1 METRRTI
8 VSGDNVGM
16 RLDAFLVHR
25 LLHPLEGELS
35 EDLSYLVREAGRCV
49 HALKTWTKAAGLS
62 RSAVQ
67 RLITSGQVTVNGR
80 KTKASVKLKSRDR
93 IEIQWAPPVDAP
105 LEAEPLFLP
114 ILYEDN
120 DLIVVN
126 KPPGMVVHPAAGN
139 PRGTLVNALLHHCP
153 NLQGIGG
160 ERRPGIVHRLDKD
173 TSGVMVVAKNEMSFH
188 RLALQF
194 QERRV
199 IKEYVAFVWGRV
211 EPRKGTIE
219 RPIGRHRR
227 DRKRMSSI
235 YPLSRSRHAITQW
248 EVERF
253 FHLDPTSGSQGWVTL
268 LRVRPHT
275 GRTHQIRVHLAD
287 QGYPIIK
294 DMVYGKKGLTRGKNG
309 LPAFQGIVDL
319 PRQALHAERLRLIHP
334 RSGAP
339 LDLEAPWF
347 PDMDRLLEVLQQK
360 DLVNDF
366 L

>member
-1 METRRTI
+1 MMARRTI

-35 EDLSYLVREAGRCV
+35 EDLSNPVGEAGHRV
-49 HALKTWTKAAGLS
+49 LALKTWTKAAGLS

-67 RLITSGQVTVNGR
+67 RLIASGQVTVNGR
-80 KTKASVKLKSRDR
+80 RTKASVKLKSRDC
-93 IEIQWAPPVDAP
+93 IEIQWAPPVDTP

-114 ILYEDN
+114 ILYEDD
-120 DLIVVN
+120 DLIAVN

-139 PRGTLVNALLHHCP
+139 HRGTLVNALLHHCP

-173 TSGVMVVAKNEMSFH
+173 TSGVMVAAKNEMSFH

-194 QERRV
+194 QERSV
-199 IKEYVAFVWGRV
+199 TKEYVAFVWGRV
-211 EPRKGTIE
+211 EPRKGTID
-219 RPIGRHRR
+219 RPIGRHRG

-235 YPLSRSRHAITQW
+235 FHLSRFRHAITHW

-253 FHLDPTSGSQGWVTL
+253 FHLDPTSGYQGWVTL

-287 QGYPIIK
+287 QGHPVIK
-294 DMVYGKKGLTRGKNG
+294 DTVYGKKGLTLGKKG
-309 LPAFQGIVDL
+309 SPAFQGIIDL
-319 PRQALHAERLRLIHP
+319 PRQALHAERLRLTHP

-347 PDMDRLLEVLQQK
+347 PDMHRLLEVLQQK
-360 DLVNDF
+360 ELVNDF